1 MYVVAKTAKSAFDG
15 AFYRALLKKETVENF
30 FQIRGCQGKLTPY
43 NAPPLT
49 RHNGKHT
56 GLSGEEI

>member
-1 MYVVAKTAKSAFDG
+1 MASKGSKNWLFNAVLS
-15 AFYRALLKKETVENF
+15 KKETVEKF
-30 FQIRGCQGKLTPY
+30 FEIKGCQQELTPY

-56 GLSGEEI
+56 GLSGEEF

>member
-1 MYVVAKTAKSAFDG
+1 MASKGSKNWLFNAVLS
-15 AFYRALLKKETVENF
+15 KKETVENF
-30 FQIRGCQGKLTPY
+30 FEIRGCQGKLTPY

-56 GLSGEEI
+56 GLSGEEF

>member
-1 MYVVAKTAKSAFDG
+1 MALKRSKNWLF
-15 AFYRALLKKETVENF
+15 RASLNKKETVENF
-30 FQIRGCQGKLTPY
+30 FQIRGCQPELTPY

>member
-1 MYVVAKTAKSAFDG
+1 VVVKTAIPAIYAAFN
-15 AFYRALLKKETVENF
+15 RTLLKKNTVEKF
-30 FQIRGCQGKLTPY
+30 FEIRGCQQKLTPY

-56 GLSGEEI
+56 GLSGEKF

>member
-1 MYVVAKTAKSAFDG
+1 VVAKTAKSVIHASFC
-15 AFYRALLKKETVENF
+15 RVLLKKNTVENF
-30 FQIRGCQGKLTPY
+30 FQIRGCQPELTPY

>member
-1 MYVVAKTAKSAFDG
+1 MVVKTAKRTISGVFTP
-15 AFYRALLKKETVENF
+15 ALLKKNAVGNF
-30 FQIRGCQGKLTPY
+30 FQIKGCQPELTPY

>member
-1 MYVVAKTAKSAFDG
+1 MASKGSKNWLFNAVLS
-15 AFYRALLKKETVENF
+15 KKETVGKF
-30 FQIRGCQGKLTPY
+30 FEIRGCQGKLTPY

-56 GLSGEEI
+56 GLSGEEF

>member
-1 MYVVAKTAKSAFDG
+1 MASKGSKNWLFNAVLS
-15 AFYRALLKKETVENF
+15 KKETVENF
-30 FQIRGCQGKLTPY
+30 FEIRGCQGKLTPY

-56 GLSGEEI
+56 GLSG

>member
-1 MYVVAKTAKSAFDG
+1 VVVKTAKSAIHA
-15 AFYRALLKKETVENF
+15 AFYHALLKKETVEKF
-30 FQIRGCQGKLTPY
+30 FEIRGCQRELTPY

>member
-1 MYVVAKTAKSAFDG
+1 MASKGSKNWLFNAVLS
-15 AFYRALLKKETVENF
+15 KKETVEKF
-30 FQIRGCQGKLTPY
+30 FEIRGCQGKLTPY

-56 GLSGEEI
+56 GLSGEEF